1 MGSLV
6 EVSPAPV
13 PPAQAPSFQNKQLG
27 HYFDSTTPVH
37 KSPSLPNDILYEILS
52 YYLREQDAAIRHP
65 SPQRNPDTHTQ
76 LWSTLRFVLF
86 LSRRYYL
93 LVRPFLYHSICLS
106 NSVDVEKLYNTLRAN
121 PSIGQHVKALQFI
134 EPRNFDDFPKTKE
147 PAPDLLGILVYI
159 LHHLHHLK
167 YFRFL
172 SADIQG
178 STFQDTFISFFNRR
192 AAQETETET
201 ATETDPEVRSLP
213 LLSSV
218 EEVDLSRIRYPKQGS
233 FLRVLLYRPNIQSL
247 SISET
252 TPVLKMYFGPQLG
265 INTSPIR
272 KLTLCNPTT
281 LTDASMLVRLP
292 KSLEVLSLHICPEHF
307 YFPDD
312 QDSIDSALQTQA
324 TNLKELHLTAHSSR
338 APDPS
343 SNWGPQF
350 RPYILSKYRN
360 LRTLSIPNFLYTHTY
375 RKLGTSNVLPTLLSP
390 EIRTLAISTWFFS
403 KITPDMIATIAV
415 ASGEVAPNLDRIVIK
430 DMRGGNAERMAK
442 KFAAAED
449 VCFMRGIA
457 LECED
462 VSAFTKGGVDKRCGV
477 CS

>member
-1 MGSLV
+1 M
-6 EVSPAPV
+6 
-13 PPAQAPSFQNKQLG
+13 FQ
-27 HYFDSTTPVH
+27 V
-37 KSPSLPNDILYEILS
+37 
-52 YYLREQDAAIRHP
+52 
-65 SPQRNPDTHTQ
+65 
-76 LWSTLRFVLF
+76 
-86 LSRRYYL
+86 
-93 LVRPFLYHSICLS
+93 
-106 NSVDVEKLYNTLRAN
+106 
-121 PSIGQHVKALQFI
+121 
-134 EPRNFDDFPKTKE
+134 
-147 PAPDLLGILVYI
+147 
-159 LHHLHHLK
+159 
-167 YFRFL
+167 
-172 SADIQG
+172 
-178 STFQDTFISFFNRR
+178 TFISFFNRR
-192 AAQETETET
+192 AAQETVTETET
-201 ATETDPEVRSLP
+201 DTDPEVRPLP
-213 LLSSV
+213 LLGSV
-218 EEVDLSRIRYPKQGS
+218 EEVDLSRIRYRKQGS

-292 KSLEVLSLHICPEHF
+292 KSLEVLSLHICPERF
-307 YFPDD
+307 YFPYD
-312 QDSIDSALQTQA
+312 QDSIESALQTQA
-324 TNLKELHLTAHSSR
+324 TNLRELHLTAHSST

-343 SNWGPQF
+343 PNWAPQF

-430 DMRGGNAERMAK
+430 DMRGGNAERMVR

-457 LECED
+457 LEYQD
-462 VSAFTKGGVDKRCGV
+462 VSAFAKGGVDKRCGV